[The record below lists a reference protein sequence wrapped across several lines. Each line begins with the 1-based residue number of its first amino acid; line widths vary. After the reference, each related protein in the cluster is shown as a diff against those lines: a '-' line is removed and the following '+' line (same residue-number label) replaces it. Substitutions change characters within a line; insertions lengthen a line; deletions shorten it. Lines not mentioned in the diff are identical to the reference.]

1 MITLKS
7 IGCTISCKLQA
18 LSLIINIRYFVSVYM
33 SMNINFFFY
42 FCCSEFCT
50 VVRKIFIYTPEEVKK
65 LSPKIGLPI
74 NEVVKPSKVDSEAAV
89 NSDDQSSTVGPSC

>member
-1 MITLKS
+1 
-7 IGCTISCKLQA
+7 
-18 LSLIINIRYFVSVYM
+18 M
-33 SMNINFFFY
+33 SMNIKFLL

-50 VVRKIFIYTPEEVKK
+50 VVRKIFIYTQEEVKK

-74 NEVVKPSKVDSEAAV
+74 NEVKPSKVDSEAAV

>member
-1 MITLKS
+1 
-7 IGCTISCKLQA
+7 
-18 LSLIINIRYFVSVYM
+18 M
-33 SMNINFFFY
+33 SMNIKFLL

-74 NEVVKPSKVDSEAAV
+74 NEVKPSKVDSEAAV